1 MKRFAISLPDHQ
13 AKAVERIRRFR
24 NVPRSRIIQEA
35 IDRYIAEDAARDAIR
50 RYVEGYRR
58 FPESEGDGESYAQAA
73 AEVLGSEDWS

>member
-35 IDRYIAEDAARDAIR
+35 IDRYLAEDAAREAIR
-50 RYVEGYRR
+50 RYIEGYRR
-58 FPESEGDGESYAQAA
+58 LPESEGDADGYARAG
-73 AEVLGSEDWS
+73 AEVVGSEDWS

>member
-13 AKAVERIRRFR
+13 AKAVERIRRLR

-35 IDRYIAEDAARDAIR
+35 IDRYIAEQDEREAIR

-58 FPESEGDGESYAQAA
+58 IPESTAHAEAYAQMA
-73 AEVLGSEDWS
+73 AEVLGYEDWS

>member
-13 AKAVERIRRFR
+13 ARAVERIRRFR

-35 IDRYIAEDAARDAIR
+35 IDRYIAEIEERDAVK

-58 FPESEGDGESYAQAA
+58 IPESEGDGDAYAQIA

>member
-35 IDRYIAEDAARDAIR
+35 IDRYVAEEDEREAIR

-58 FPESEGDGESYAQAA
+58 IPESAADAYAQMA
-73 AEVLGSEDWS
+73 AEVLGHEDWS

>member
-35 IDRYIAEDAARDAIR
+35 VDRYIAEEDEREAIR

-58 FPESEGDGESYAQAA
+58 IPETTADAEAYAQMA
-73 AEVLGSEDWS
+73 AEVLGHEDWS